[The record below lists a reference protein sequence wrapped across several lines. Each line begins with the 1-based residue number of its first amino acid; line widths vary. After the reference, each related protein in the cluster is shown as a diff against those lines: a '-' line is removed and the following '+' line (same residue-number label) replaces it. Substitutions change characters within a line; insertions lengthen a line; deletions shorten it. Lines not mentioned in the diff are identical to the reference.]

1 MRDVVF
7 EWYVP
12 YVINGRQ
19 RLLKAVMVS
28 AALVFFVDA
37 VFFAAFMLFPAL
49 ILAVTGFFLF
59 RSWRYEYEYVYV
71 NGDFTISKIIRKEKR
86 KDVYHASRTEF
97 EEFLSGR
104 AAPGG
109 RTVRDFTSGRP
120 GAPVYTVKARG
131 EVIYMEGGEEC
142 LGEMKKYYP
151 IQAGE

>member
-28 AALVFFVDA
+28 AALVFFVGA
-37 VFFAAFMLFPAL
+37 EFFAAFMLFPAL
-49 ILAVTGFFLF
+49 NLCGTRFFLF

-86 KDVYHASRTEF
+86 KDVTTRPAPNLRSF
-97 EEFLSGR
+97 S
-104 AAPGG
+104 PGG
-109 RTVRDFTSGRP
+109 RLQGDGR
-120 GAPVYTVKARG
+120 
-131 EVIYMEGGEEC
+131 
-142 LGEMKKYYP
+142 
-151 IQAGE
+151 